1 MCITMKAYSIDL
13 RQKVIDAH
21 NNGEGSQRQLAK
33 RFSVSLS
40 FVQSLLRRFRFCG
53 TVEAKPHSGGQSAKL
68 NSEQIALVMLL
79 VEEDNDAILVELCV
93 SEAYRR
99 YRLLELAGVK
109 ISRATMGRIT
119 QKLNL
124 TRKKKQY
131 MPVSDTLSEY
141 KNLEQ
146 SIGQLLEP

>member
-1 MCITMKAYSIDL
+1 MYIDMKAYSTDL
-13 RQKVIDAH
+13 RQKIIDAH
-21 NNGEGSQRQLAK
+21 NNQEGSQRQLAK
-33 RFSVSLS
+33 RFRVSLS
-40 FVQSLLRRFRFCG
+40 FVQSLLRRFHFSG

-68 NSEQIALVMLL
+68 NSEQMTLVALL
-79 VEEDNDAILVELCV
+79 VESDNDAT
-93 SEAYRR
+93 
-99 YRLLELAGVK
+99 LLELCERLQQKAGVK

-131 MPVSDTLSEY
+131 MPVSDTPSEY

-146 SIGQLLEP
+146 SIGQPLEP

>member
-1 MCITMKAYSIDL
+1 MKAYSTDL

-21 NNGEGSQRQLAK
+21 KNEQGSQRQLAK

-40 FVQSLLRRFRFCG
+40 FVQSLLRRFYFCG

-68 NSEQIALVMLL
+68 NSEQMALVALL
-79 VEEDNDAILVELCV
+79 VEEDNDATLVELCD
-93 SEAYRR
+93 
-99 YRLLELAGVK
+99 RLQQKAGVK

-131 MPVSDTLSEY
+131 TPVSDTPSEY

-146 SIGQLLEP
+146 SIGQPLEL